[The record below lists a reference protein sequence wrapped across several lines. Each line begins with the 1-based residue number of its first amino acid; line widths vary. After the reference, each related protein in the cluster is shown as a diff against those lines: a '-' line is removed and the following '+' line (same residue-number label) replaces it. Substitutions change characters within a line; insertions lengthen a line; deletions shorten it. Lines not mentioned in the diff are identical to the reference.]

1 MAKRIKIIPVL
12 DTKTLFK
19 QLKQLGNRKQKINV
33 NVNGSGVNNTVQ
45 QLHQMN
51 SAGNTS
57 TSIFGK
63 LKNII
68 KDTFSEGKIV
78 TTAYLAVLNM
88 VYKAGAKAK
97 EAIEDIDESI
107 TNISVATNLSRKA
120 TADLVGEYN
129 QYARELKATT
139 KDVTD
144 AADDWLRAGKTMEE
158 AKELI
163 KDSTML
169 SKLGQIAPTEATE
182 DLLST
187 MNGYELSVEKTGE
200 ALDAMVAIDMRAA
213 TSAGDLATGLKYS
226 ASSAYSAGVSLNKL
240 LGILGAVQDKTQQ
253 TSQVVGTF
261 ANTLLS
267 RYRDITI
274 GKYLTEDGE
283 DISNYEATLKSIG
296 ISLRDSQGEFRSFET
311 VLGEMANKWDTLSSV
326 QQNALIKVAAGTRQQ
341 NRFIALMEGY
351 NKVLELTE
359 VAANSAG
366 TAIEKYNNS
375 YADSLEAKQNELQAS
390 FEALI
395 MNNDFSKVYGD
406 IIDATTAL
414 VDFINKTNALK
425 GIATSFAV
433 AGFIKGFLSIST
445 GINEAYISLN
455 QFHSALDLVQKKK
468 LSTKE
473 FDRLLLLT
481 NKLSDSQTR
490 MILSSKN
497 LSIRQKEQILVAQGL
512 SKEEA
517 KLKLQT
523 LGLTNAQTGLTAST
537 TSLKNAAKG
546 LLAYIAANPLTVL
559 LTAISTASMVFSSYK
574 NHLEELRQ
582 TAQDGANA
590 YKESASSINDYVAKY
605 QDLHRALLEA
615 KGDEQAT
622 YDIKK
627 QLLDLQNELNEKFGT
642 EASKINLVSDAYR
655 DQTEILKSYNKELAN
670 KYLNEN
676 REGIQ
681 TATKQMTKTRE
692 YTLSDNGISL
702 DTASGKAVNDIV
714 QKYSDKGMSL
724 LESGA
729 GTYQVVIKADAENA
743 YEAINDFSNDL
754 RERAKELGNEHLFDG
769 ILDISSK
776 ALNDAKSV
784 VEDYSNIYKQALMAE
799 LVSDDAMSAVYNEAL
814 NAVEQYNQ
822 TLAGST
828 NPYSDEN
835 VANAKKNLD
844 EVRAKIDG
852 NLAEWGKYSSI
863 INDLFEQADTKLIDF
878 NNELTSNKE
887 LIADAMSLKNYSDLD
902 LQAFNPGENEAFD
915 RLKTS
920 ANEYGLSVEQLIN
933 ALVRLGYVQGQ
944 ISNTQS
950 ELGNSVENTKSKMID
965 LINSMSDGFDILDKI
980 YADVI
985 DGGSFDFTN
994 LDSKKFTEAFSG
1006 LEDEYTAFIETVSGS
1021 PDDINACQKAFD
1033 DLVTAF
1039 INHKDILNNLTDE
1052 NLKLTASMLENM
1064 GVVNAE
1070 EVVMSSLNSVFGDYE
1085 KAKREA
1091 TNAGID
1097 LLNATDAEINSLIQE
1112 KLVSE
1117 ETAQGLFRYQ
1127 FQKKLANDNG
1137 VNTIEDCVQLENLA
1151 KAAGYT
1157 GSALLYLVKIKGLL
1171 NDLDVKGYTTDSLGY
1186 KSIMSQ
1192 VSNYN
1197 KLLQQLTVSEKD
1209 ATIATVNY
1217 GGANETLAAKQKNAK
1232 DATKELKDEL
1242 SDLDDAISTIT
1253 KVIDKQIDT
1262 FKEQKEAAVDALE
1275 TQKDAA
1281 EEALEA
1287 EKKLVQTQID
1297 AKQKEIDKIKE
1308 AREERQNEL
1317 ELQKDIYDFNNKQN
1331 QRSKFI
1337 YKGGQMVY
1345 ETDLA
1350 GIRDARE
1357 KVEETKENIKIASIE
1372 KEISSLEDTI
1382 DSLDKKIENSNDY
1395 YDKLIKRTETYWDGL
1410 IKGLEAYKKKW
1421 TDLAELDDQAE
1432 MIAKLQKL
1440 GITTDEILG
1449 MSESAFEGFKLG
1461 YMDLLNEMYAGNEE
1475 VLKSL
1480 SEFSNVDMSS
1490 VSSGITEAKK
1500 AIDGLN
1506 TADLSGISS
1515 GFDNVTKS
1523 VNNASNAIGGIGGNT
1538 SGNTSKSS
1546 NTNAQSGNSSTNS
1559 GVTSLKTA
1567 IEEQV
1572 KSAEENLAKEADLFN
1587 GEDGLTSAVD
1597 DVINKIGTEDS
1608 EDESTLI
1615 SALQTQFDKTEELVP
1630 SQIEMFDML
1639 AGSINNCVSGLREM
1653 LSLMSEVSTA
1663 NISGSGIPVV
1673 TAHPYAS
1680 GTHNAK
1686 RGIAEVAE
1694 NGAEII
1700 TDGKIAV
1707 LAETPTLIN
1716 MQGGETVY
1724 NADETEELLN
1734 SKGLKP
1740 LPEDS
1745 RLYKMIEAFQNKVD
1759 ITPVSPFASKVEKNM
1774 ENTMRNINN
1783 INTSNQTQNVS
1794 VGDVHVHSYGITKA
1808 EVAKEVGIELRNQ
1821 FRGLSLNAYQRSNIS
1836 R

>member
-19 QLKQLGNRKQKINV
+19 QLKQLGNRKQKINIG
-33 NVNGSGVNNTVQ
+33 VNGSGINNTVQ

-63 LKNII
+63 LKNVI

-182 DLLST
+182 DLLAT
-187 MNGYELSVEKTGE
+187 MNGYELSVQQTGE

-326 QQNALIKVAAGTRQQ
+326 QQNALIKIAAGTRQN

-351 NKVLELTE
+351 NRVLELTE

-425 GIATSFAV
+425 GVATSLAV
-433 AGFIKGFLSIST
+433 AGFIKGFLSIRT

-455 QFHSALDLVQKKK
+455 QFHSALDLVQKKN

-481 NKLSDSQTR
+481 NKLSESQTR
-490 MILSSKN
+490 VILSSKN

-537 TSLKNAAKG
+537 VSLKNAAKG

-590 YKESASSINDYVAKY
+590 YKESASSIDDYVAKY

-642 EASKINLVSDAYR
+642 ETSKINLVSDAYR

-692 YTLSDNGISL
+692 YILSDNGISL
-702 DTASGKAVNDIV
+702 DTASGKAINDIV

-724 LESGA
+724 LDSGA
-729 GTYQVVIKADAENA
+729 GTYQVIIKADAENA

-769 ILDISSK
+769 ILNISSK

-799 LVSDDAMSAVYNEAL
+799 LVSDDVMSAVYNEAL

-822 TLAGST
+822 AVASSP
-828 NPYSDEN
+828 NPYNDEN
-835 VANAKKNLD
+835 VSNAKKNLD

-863 INDLFEQADTKLIDF
+863 TNDLFEQAETKLLDF
-878 NNELTSNKE
+878 NENLKSNSR
-887 LIADAMSLKNYSDLD
+887 LIVDALSLKALNFSDLD
-902 LQAFNPGENEAFD
+902 LKSFNPGENEAFD
-915 RLKTS
+915 RLKES
-920 ANEYGLSVEQLIN
+920 AEEYGLSVEQLID
-933 ALVRLGYVQGQ
+933 ALVRLGYVQGGVSSKSEDTFSVKTVSLKDLNDQ
-944 ISNTQS
+944 IDSIQSAYKALISASEEYNKYGYVTADTLQTLLSLDSQYLACLIDENGQLALNGTAYQNLIQAKLADAEATAVQQAIEELGKVTTEQQIEADKTAIGIIAEKSNVLASLTGQYGALADVAVSAAQAQALADGYTQASNKNKAEADKIMSNLNAKLALIQSTAKSTAGSFGAMTNHLNGFSNASSKAKDKTDALTESMEKQKKALEATKS
-950 ELGNSVENTKSKMID
+950 ELEKQKQYYEDVISAVNWFYDKNIKKQEKYIKNLEKQNELIQKQID
-965 LINSMSDGFDILDKI
+965 LRDAALSAIDRYYEKQQQALQDKI
-980 YADVI
+980 DAMDKANTLAEKELAIEKAKDAYLEARSRKSILQYSKNTGFSYTVDQKAI
-985 DGGSFDFTN
+985 KEAEDN
-994 LDSKKFTEAFSG
+994 LANATQEKLKYDLQQEIQKLQEYRDLWAEIPKIKEQAEQDSQMISQLGAEWESIL
-1006 LEDEYTAFIETVSGS
+1006 LEGRIENITAFKDKYVSLQQQIDDNTSMIESYQ
-1021 PDDINACQKAFD
+1021 QK
-1033 DLVTAF
+1033 VEYY
-1039 INHKDILNNLTDE
+1039 E
-1052 NLKLTASMLENM
+1052 NLKSQWEELTSK
-1064 GVVNAE
+1064 
-1070 EVVMSSLNSVFGDYE
+1070 YE
-1085 KAKREA
+1085 
-1091 TNAGID
+1091 
-1097 LLNATDAEINSLIQE
+1097 
-1112 KLVSE
+1112 E
-1117 ETAQGLFRYQ
+1117 ETY
-1127 FQKKLANDNG
+1127 
-1137 VNTIEDCVQLENLA
+1137 TQL
-1151 KAAGYT
+1151 
-1157 GSALLYLVKIKGLL
+1157 
-1171 NDLDVKGYTTDSLGY
+1171 
-1186 KSIMSQ
+1186 
-1192 VSNYN
+1192 
-1197 KLLQQLTVSEKD
+1197 
-1209 ATIATVNY
+1209 
-1217 GGANETLAAKQKNAK
+1217 
-1232 DATKELKDEL
+1232 
-1242 SDLDDAISTIT
+1242 
-1253 KVIDKQIDT
+1253 
-1262 FKEQKEAAVDALE
+1262 
-1275 TQKDAA
+1275 
-1281 EEALEA
+1281 
-1287 EKKLVQTQID
+1287 
-1297 AKQKEIDKIKE
+1297 
-1308 AREERQNEL
+1308 
-1317 ELQKDIYDFNNKQN
+1317 
-1331 QRSKFI
+1331 
-1337 YKGGQMVY
+1337 
-1345 ETDLA
+1345 
-1350 GIRDARE
+1350 
-1357 KVEETKENIKIASIE
+1357 
-1372 KEISSLEDTI
+1372 
-1382 DSLDKKIENSNDY
+1382 
-1395 YDKLIKRTETYWDGL
+1395 
-1410 IKGLEAYKKKW
+1410 
-1421 TDLAELDDQAE
+1421 
-1432 MIAKLQKL
+1432 
-1440 GITTDEILG
+1440 
-1449 MSESAFEGFKLG
+1449 
-1461 YMDLLNEMYAGNEE
+1461 
-1475 VLKSL
+1475 
-1480 SEFSNVDMSS
+1480 
-1490 VSSGITEAKK
+1490 
-1500 AIDGLN
+1500 
-1506 TADLSGISS
+1506 
-1515 GFDNVTKS
+1515 
-1523 VNNASNAIGGIGGNT
+1523 
-1538 SGNTSKSS
+1538 
-1546 NTNAQSGNSSTNS
+1546 
-1559 GVTSLKTA
+1559 
-1567 IEEQV
+1567 
-1572 KSAEENLAKEADLFN
+1572 
-1587 GEDGLTSAVD
+1587 
-1597 DVINKIGTEDS
+1597 
-1608 EDESTLI
+1608 LI
-1615 SALQTQFDKTEELVP
+1615 SAFGNDFEDILLSGRTERWQQFAEDYYNTQVELKNVTDKIEALAKRMEE
-1630 SQIEMFDML
+1630 
-1639 AGSINNCVSGLREM
+1639 
-1653 LSLMSEVSTA
+1653 
-1663 NISGSGIPVV
+1663 
-1673 TAHPYAS
+1673 YAS
-1680 GTHNAK
+1680 RIESAANRAADAVRKIESVGNVVEHYGKPTGSYGASSNSISKPNYSASVKAK
-1686 RGIAEVAE
+1686 G
-1694 NGAEII
+1694 GII
-1700 TDGKIAV
+1700 TKKDKGDLDFIAKDLGEDHMIGIQEGEAV
-1707 LAETPTLIN
+1707 IPKESVKQNPEVVNTLIN
-1716 MQGGETVY
+1716 GEQPTYRKLEYFQFGDRKVYLDDFKNNMLGTLLKGITPATCNVPKYDYSNIVNNNHNNATTVSIGEIHLHEVQ
-1724 NADETEELLN
+1724 NADRL
-1734 SKGLKP
+1734 SKEIINKFPMKMTQAL
-1740 LPEDS
+1740 S
-1745 RLYKMIEAFQNKVD
+1745 NRNLY
-1759 ITPVSPFASKVEKNM
+1759 
-1774 ENTMRNINN
+1774 
-1783 INTSNQTQNVS
+1783 
-1794 VGDVHVHSYGITKA
+1794 G
-1808 EVAKEVGIELRNQ
+1808 
-1821 FRGLSLNAYQRSNIS
+1821 
-1836 R
+1836 